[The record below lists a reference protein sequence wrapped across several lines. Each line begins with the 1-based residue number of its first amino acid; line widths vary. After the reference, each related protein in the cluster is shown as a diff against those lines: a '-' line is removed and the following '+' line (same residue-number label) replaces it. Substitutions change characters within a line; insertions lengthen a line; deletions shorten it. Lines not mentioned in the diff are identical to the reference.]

1 MTHRQ
6 RQARRRRHK
15 ARPRN
20 WILLGLAILTAG
32 LVAGALAG
40 VGYILAVAATAPNV
54 DDLKPIDK
62 GASSEIFAADGR
74 RLGYVQSSTI
84 RTPITWSHMPV
95 DLRNATVAI
104 EDQRFYHHGGVDY
117 ESIVRAALRDIT
129 SGKKL
134 QGGSTITQQLVRNLY
149 IRSPKRDLKR
159 KIREAKMASEL
170 EKSHSKQWIL
180 EQYLNDV
187 PYGTVD
193 GQTAVG
199 VEAAAETYFSKHA
212 KDLKLDEAALIAG
225 LPQAPSIYNPF
236 QNPGAALARRNDVL
250 QRMYTN
256 HYITLQQ
263 EQQAAQQSL
272 KLNPGTLYTKR
283 HEPYFFDFVQDQL
296 IQRYGVNVFR
306 QGGLKVYTTIQPD
319 LQQAARNAIA
329 GQLNLP
335 TDPSSAIVTID
346 PSNGHVLAMASSGT
360 YKRSNFNLASQGHR
374 QPGSAFKPFVLT
386 TAIKEGVNP
395 NSTYYVS
402 KPLNL
407 DVNGTPWKVETYSH
421 TYGGRMNLVQ
431 ATLKSDN
438 TVYAQLDLDVG
449 PKKVAE
455 TAKEMGITT
464 HLDGYPAE
472 GLGGLRL
479 GVSPLEMADAYAT
492 LADGGVHHKPVA
504 ITKVVFP
511 DGKSDRLGRNPGNRV
526 LTDGEADAVTKILH
540 ENVLA
545 GTGTKANIGCPAAG
559 KTGTTS
565 DFNDAWFVGYTPKLA
580 TATWVGYPNALVSM
594 LNVHGIEVAG
604 GTFPAQIWHDYMMVA
619 HGNFCGDFAPPTT
632 PVHWA
637 PFYGHYATTGAT
649 GPTGPAGPTGPSTT
663 PKTNGGAGPNKG
675 YDPRL
680 YTSPPQK
687 SPKKN
692 QSKDKNKGGGG
703 NGNGAGGGS
712 PADPTGH

>member
-1 MTHRQ
+1 V
-6 RQARRRRHK
+6 AVFG
-15 ARPRN
+15 AAA
-20 WILLGLAILTAG
+20 AI
-32 LVAGALAG
+32 GALSV

-54 DDLKPIDK
+54 NDLKPINK
-62 GASSEIFAADGR
+62 GASTEIFAANGR
-74 RLGYVQSSTI
+74 RLGYVNSSTI
-84 RTPITWSHMPV
+84 RTPIAWSDMPV
-95 DLRNATVAI
+95 VLRNATVAI

-149 IRSPKRDLKR
+149 LRSPKRDLKR

-170 EKSHSKQWIL
+170 EKTHSKQWIL
-180 EQYLNDV
+180 EQYMNDI

-193 GQTAVG
+193 GKTAVG
-199 VEAAAETYFSKHA
+199 VEAATETYFNKHA
-212 KDLKLDEAALIAG
+212 RNLTLDEAALIAG

-236 QNPGAALARRNDVL
+236 ENPGAALARRNEVL
-250 QRMYTN
+250 QKMYTN

-263 EQQAAQQSL
+263 AETAQQQPL
-272 KLNPGTLYTKR
+272 GVHPGTLYTKR
-283 HEPYFFDFVQDQL
+283 HEPYFFDYVQDQL

-306 QGGLKVYTTIQPD
+306 QGGLKVYTTIEPN

-346 PSNGHVLAMASSGT
+346 PTNGHILAMASSGT
-360 YKRSNFNLASQGHR
+360 YSHSNFNLAAQGHR
-374 QPGSAFKPFVLT
+374 QPGSAFKTFVLT
-386 TAIKEGVNP
+386 TAIKEGINP
-395 NSTYYVS
+395 YTTYYNS
-402 KPLNL
+402 HPLHL
-407 DVNGTPWKVETYSH
+407 DLGGTIWDVKTFENTYS
-421 TYGGRMNLVQ
+421 GRISIDR

-455 TAKEMGITT
+455 TAQSMGITT

-492 LADGGVHHKPVA
+492 LADAGVHHKPVA

-511 DGKSDRLGRNPGNRV
+511 DGKSDRIGHNPGNRV
-526 LTDGEADAVTKILH
+526 LTDGQAYEVTKILH
-540 ENVLA
+540 QNVLS
-545 GTGTKANIGCPAAG
+545 GTGTRANFGCPAAG

-565 DFNDAWFVGYTPKLA
+565 SFNDAWFVGYTPRLT
-580 TATWVGYPNALVSM
+580 TAVWVGYPNALISM
-594 LNVHGIEVAG
+594 TDVHGISVQG
-604 GTFPAQIWHDYMMVA
+604 GSFPAMIWHDYMAIA
-619 HGNFCGDFAPPTT
+619 HGGYCQDFLPPTT
-632 PVHWA
+632 PVQWA
-637 PFYGHYATTGAT
+637 PFYGHYATTGAGST
-649 GPTGPAGPTGPSTT
+649 GPTGPTTTTT
-663 PKTNGGAGPNKG
+663 PTTPSGTNGGAPGATKG

-680 YTSPPQK
+680 YATPTPGSQP
-687 SPKKN
+687 
-692 QSKDKNKGGGG
+692 NKHGGGHGKGPGAGTPG
-703 NGNGAGGGS
+703 NG
-712 PADPTGH
+712 H

>member
-1 MTHRQ
+1 MTYRQ

-20 WILLGLAILTAG
+20 WILLGLAVIAAG
-32 LVAGALAG
+32 LGIAALAG
-40 VGYILAVAATAPNV
+40 VGYIMAVAATAPNV

-62 GASSEIFAADGR
+62 GASSEIFAANGR
-74 RLGYVQSSTI
+74 RLGFVQSSTI
-84 RTPITWSHMPV
+84 RTPIAWEDMPT

-104 EDQRFYHHGGVDY
+104 EDQRFYKHGGVDY
-117 ESIVRAALRDIT
+117 ESIVRAAIRDVT

-170 EKSHSKQWIL
+170 EKTHSKQWIL
-180 EQYLNDV
+180 HEYLNDV

-193 GQTAVG
+193 GQTAIG
-199 VEAAAETYFSKHA
+199 AEAASQTYFSKHA
-212 KDLKLDEAALIAG
+212 KDLTLDQAALIAG

-236 QNPGAALARRNDVL
+236 QNPGGALARRNDVL
-250 QRMYTN
+250 QRMYKN
-256 HYITLQQ
+256 GYITAQQ
-263 EQQAAQQSL
+263 EQQAAGSPL
-272 KLNPGTLYTKR
+272 KLDPGTLYTKR
-283 HEPYFFDFVQDQL
+283 HEPYFFDFVQEQL

-306 QGGLKVYTTIQPD
+306 QGGLKVYTTVEPD
-319 LQQAARNAIA
+319 LQEAARNAIA

-360 YKRSNFNLASQGHR
+360 YKRSNFNLAAQGHR

-386 TAIKEGVNP
+386 TAIKEGINP
-395 NSTYYVS
+395 NSTYYNS
-402 KPLNL
+402 HPLHL
-407 DVNGTPWKVETYSH
+407 DLSGTIWNVK
-421 TYGGRMNLVQ
+421 TYGNTYLGHVSITR
-431 ATLKSDN
+431 ATLSSDN

-492 LADGGVHHKPVA
+492 LASGGVHHKPVA

-511 DGKSDRLGRNPGNRV
+511 DGKSDRFGRNPGNRV
-526 LTDGEADAVTKILH
+526 LTDGQADAVTKVLH
-540 ENVLA
+540 QNVLA
-545 GTGTKANIGCPAAG
+545 GTGKSANYGCPAAG
-559 KTGTTS
+559 KTGTTE
-565 DFNDAWFVGYTPKLA
+565 DFKDAWFVGYTPKLA
-580 TATWVGYPNALVSM
+580 TATWVGYANPPIPMTS
-594 LNVHGIEVAG
+594 VHGIAVAG
-604 GTFPAQIWHDYMMVA
+604 ATFPAKIWHDYMNVA
-619 HGNFCGDFAPPTT
+619 HRNSCEDFAPPTT

-637 PFYGHYATTGAT
+637 PFYSKYTTTGAT
-649 GPTGPAGPTGPSTT
+649 GPTGPAGPKDKKKS
-663 PKTNGGAGPNKG
+663 KTNGGAGPNKG

-680 YTSPPQK
+680 YTAPPQK
-687 SPKKN
+687 GP
-692 QSKDKNKGGGG
+692 SKDKGNKDKGGGG
-703 NGNGAGGGS
+703 GGNNGAGNGS
-712 PADPTGH
+712 PADPTGQ